1 MRFDTVIRHGTVVTA
16 SDTFRSD
23 VGLIDGRI
31 AALAAELTEADEIID
46 ATGLYVMPGGID
58 SHVHL
63 DQPSGEG
70 IVMADDFDSGTRSAA
85 IGGNTTVLSFCMQE
99 KGQSLREALKVYHGK
114 AEGRCH
120 VDVSSHLVVTD
131 PTAEVLGQELPALV
145 ADGYTSI
152 KVFMTYDGL
161 RLRDDEIL
169 ATLDTAR
176 RTGALVMVHC
186 ENEDAIRYLIGR
198 HEAEG
203 LFAPRYHATT
213 RPIAAEREATHR
225 ALSLAEIVDTPIVI
239 VHVSNR
245 QAMEEIRRA
254 RERGQ
259 RIAGETC
266 PQYLMLTA
274 DDLDAEALEGAKYVC
289 SPPPRDR
296 ESQEACWEG
305 VEQGV
310 FDLFSSDHCPF
321 RFDDPQGKLN
331 EKGKRSFRWI
341 PNGIPGV
348 GTRLPILFSEGVM
361 KGRIDLNRF
370 VAITSTNHAK
380 LYGLYPRKGAI
391 AIGSDA
397 DIILWDPDRQVTLT
411 NDMLQHGAD
420 YTPYEGLP
428 IRGWPVRTLLRGKT
442 IVQDGRLS
450 EEASSGMYLDRAL
463 SSLGRSDDLTI
474 RGSQGLANQIQR

>member
-1 MRFDTVIRHGTVVTA
+1 MSQKGPAMRFDKVIRYGTVVTA
-16 SDTFRSD
+16 SDTFKSD
-23 VGLIDGRI
+23 VGIKEGRI
-31 AALAAELTEADEIID
+31 AALAGALTEADEIID

-70 IVMADDFDSGTRSAA
+70 IVMADDFESGTRSAA
-85 IGGNTTVLSFCMQE
+85 IGGNSTVLTFCMQE
-99 KGQSLREALKVYHGK
+99 KGQSLREALRLYHAK

-120 VDVSSHLVVTD
+120 IDVSFHLVVTD
-131 PTAEVLGQELPALV
+131 PTPEVLGQELPALV

-169 ATLDTAR
+169 ATLDAAR

-198 HEAEG
+198 NEAEG
-203 LFAPRYHATT
+203 QVEPRYHAAT

-225 ALSLAEIVDTPIVI
+225 ALSLAEIVDTPVVI

-254 RERGQ
+254 RQRGQ
-259 RIAGETC
+259 KIAGETC
-266 PQYLMLTA
+266 PQYLMLTSE
-274 DDLDAEALEGAKYVC
+274 DLDADALEGAKYVC
-289 SPPPRDR
+289 SPPPRDK
-296 ESQEACWEG
+296 ESQSACWEG
-305 VEQGV
+305 IEQGV

-321 RFDDPQGKLN
+321 RFDDPAGKLN
-331 EKGKRSFRWI
+331 EKGRRHFRWI

-348 GTRLPILFSEGVM
+348 ATRLPILFSEGVM

-370 VAITSTNHAK
+370 VAVTSTNHAK
-380 LYGLYPRKGAI
+380 LYGLYPRKGTI
-391 AIGSDA
+391 AIGADA
-397 DIILWDPDRQVTLT
+397 DIALWDPDMQITLT
-411 NDMLQHGAD
+411 NEMLRHGAD
-420 YTPYEGLP
+420 YTPYEGLAV
-428 IRGWPVRTLLRGKT
+428 RGWPVRVMVRGTTVAK
-442 IVQDGRLS
+442 DGHLCDSRRGGS
-450 EEASSGMYLDRAL
+450 YLHRTL
-463 SSLGRSDDLTI
+463 SSLTRNAGNGNRN
-474 RGSQGLANQIQR
+474 RG

>member
-1 MRFDTVIRHGTVVTA
+1 MDMRFDTVIRDGTVVTA
-16 SDTFRSD
+16 SDTFKCD
-23 VGLIDGRI
+23 VGILGGRI
-31 AALAAELTEADEIID
+31 AALAAELSNADEIID
-46 ATGLYVMPGGID
+46 AKGLYVMPGGID

-85 IGGNTTVLSFCMQE
+85 IGGNSTVLTFCMQE
-99 KGQSLREALKVYHGK
+99 KGQSLREALKIYHAK
-114 AEGRCH
+114 AAERCH
-120 VDVSSHLVVTD
+120 VDVSFHLVITD
-131 PTAEVLGQELPALV
+131 PTPEVLGQELPALV

-161 RLRDDEIL
+161 RLQDNEIL

-203 LFAPRYHATT
+203 RFEPKYHATT

-225 ALSLAEIVDTPIVI
+225 ALSFAEIVDTPIVV

-245 QAMEEIRRA
+245 EAMEEIRRA
-254 RERGQ
+254 RGRGQ
-259 RIAGETC
+259 KIAGETC

-274 DDLDAEALEGAKYVC
+274 DDLDADAMDGAKYVC
-289 SPPPRDR
+289 SPPPRDK

-305 VEQGV
+305 IEQGV

-321 RFDDPQGKLN
+321 RFDDPEGKLN
-331 EKGKRSFRWI
+331 AKGKRSFRWI

-348 GTRLPILFSEGVM
+348 ATRLPILFSEGVM
-361 KGRIDLNRF
+361 KGRIDINRF
-370 VAITSTNHAK
+370 VALSSTNHAK
-380 LYGLYPRKGAI
+380 LYGLYPRKGTISVGA
-391 AIGSDA
+391 DA
-397 DIILWDPDRQVTLT
+397 DIALWDPNKVVTLT
-411 NDMLQHGAD
+411 NSLLQHGAD
-420 YTPYEGLP
+420 YTPFEGLEV
-428 IRGWPVRTLLRGKT
+428 RGWPVQLFLRGKSVVENCAFT
-442 IVQDGRLS
+442 SAEPAGQYIPRGR
-450 EEASSGMYLDRAL
+450 
-463 SSLGRSDDLTI
+463 SSLL
-474 RGSQGLANQIQR
+474 SQTAQGVA